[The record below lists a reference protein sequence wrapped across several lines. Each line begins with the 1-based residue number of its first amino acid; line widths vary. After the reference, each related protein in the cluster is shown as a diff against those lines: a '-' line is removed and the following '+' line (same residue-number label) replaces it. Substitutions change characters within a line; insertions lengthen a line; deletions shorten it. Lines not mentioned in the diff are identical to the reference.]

1 MFVAKGSRKIGQT
14 WKRLLRDNVNI
25 IEEIG
30 AVAFEECRLHRNVS
44 AQLDHHWIRQSP
56 NSYTSRSNS
65 NWRSDRGQ
73 RIACM
78 KSPLGPIAEHQDFMK
93 KAMIT

>member
-30 AVAFEECRLHRNVS
+30 AQRARLRLRNVVC
-44 AQLDHHWIRQSP
+44 
-56 NSYTSRSNS
+56 T
-65 NWRSDRGQ
+65 G
-73 RIACM
+73 M
-78 KSPLGPIAEHQDFMK
+78 
-93 KAMIT
+93 